1 MTNPADP
8 EFPGPA
14 IPESAYR
21 VIHSALVD
29 LMHGLPPQMGDY
41 ILKQLGG
48 RVTLGS
54 MTQAMKAGRMS
65 LAVFLDDNE
74 HPYLELAVTAGDG
87 HPFTLLE
94 VDGPSVGVDPA
105 ALWREQQYRL
115 DQAVAAI
122 TGEVA

>member
-8 EFPGPA
+8 AFPGPA
-14 IPESAYR
+14 IPEFSYR

-29 LMHGLPPQMGDY
+29 LMHGIPPQMGDY

-54 MTQAMKAGRMS
+54 MTKAMKAGRMS
-65 LAVFLDDNE
+65 LDVFLDDNE

-87 HPFTLLE
+87 EPFVLLE
-94 VDGPSVGVDPA
+94 IEGETVGVDPA

-115 DQAVAAI
+115 DQAIAAI
-122 TGEVA
+122 TEEAA